1 MKKPIRLKSGGFM
14 LSGSDAG
21 DLATLRNAKNIDDGS
36 GNGSS
41 NGGSNG
47 MKNGGRLKSKIKKV
61 SSMLKKASKAHAGQ
75 AKTLDALELKKGGRV
90 KKKKSKSRVNEAGN
104 YTKPGLRK
112 RIFNRI
118 KAGGKGGAPGQW
130 SARKAQMMAK
140 AYKAAGGGYR
150 N

>member
-41 NGGSNG
+41 NSGSNG
-47 MKNGGRLKSKIKKV
+47 MKNGGRLKSKVKKV

-112 RIFNRI
+112 RIFNR
-118 KAGGKGGAPGQW
+118 KP
-130 SARKAQMMAK
+130 SYMYSF
-140 AYKAAGGGYR
+140 YKADFQGR
-150 N
+150 LDK